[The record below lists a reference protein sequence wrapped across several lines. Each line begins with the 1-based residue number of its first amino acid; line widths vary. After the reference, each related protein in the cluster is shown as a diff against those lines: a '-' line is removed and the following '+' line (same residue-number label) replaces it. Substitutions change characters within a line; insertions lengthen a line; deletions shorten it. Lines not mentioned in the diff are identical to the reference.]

1 MGAFGHFRPYGPPAN
16 RATSRSSTP
25 RHAASLGRRRRRSR
39 AMEGFVTVFFWQH
52 DLDPAFPLSVLE
64 YETRD
69 ADDQM
74 HWHEYLE
81 IALCL
86 QGGGQFPVRAPQLS
100 GGARRCLSHRRRRA
114 ARWRHRSPQ
123 PDAPPPHPLPPG
135 AHRGA
140 GLSQLRRRLP
150 LTFQVRWTPVRQPP
164 SGRRGCRLRAP
175 ADPPRAQDNLGPGGP
190 GRPAPPRREPETR
203 ARRPGA
209 VCACQRVGTGWLGN
223 ARRSARTGAASAE
236 LCRAALPGEPDI
248 GAGVG
253 ARARERVA
261 RAPPVQGR
269 DERGL
274 QGVRHEPA
282 SLGGEAPA
290 SDQRYLRAGGGLHG
304 RLHKPQPVLQGVPA
318 LFVDVARRLPAVLP
332 AFGRGGG
339 RAAARPPVGARGS
352 RARGL
357 TRGHALPGSR
367 TPSQCR
373 YRQLEPDR
381 LEQERHVAPRQ
392 PLLTV
397 NRPLVTLP
405 LAIADPETGGE
416 DRSSAR
422 ASRVPMR
429 MGPAPDR
436 ESSMPSFPHLFSPI
450 QLGGLELPNRVVH
463 VPTDISSSHADGE
476 VSERDIHHHT
486 DIARGGAGF
495 VIVGATT
502 PDSTTGR
509 PTVTC
514 LVADGDNYIPGLA
527 RLAEGMHRYGAKCAV
542 QLQHPGR
549 QCAIPRYNTLGATDR
564 VLKLPWS
571 AGHEIIYEN
580 AEEKGKEIRAASIVE
595 ILELVDLFSEAAWRV
610 KQAGF
615 DAVELHAAHG
625 YLLSE
630 FMSPFLNQR
639 NDRFGGSLENRM
651 RFPLAVVDSI
661 QKKCGKAYPIL
672 VRYSFDEWYAGGRGA
687 EEGVEIAR
695 VLERAGCAAVDL
707 SMGMQESPGA
717 GFDPMQYPQ
726 GWATYA
732 AEATKKAIRIPVI
745 TSHSLRDP
753 AYCDQIIAE
762 GKTDLVGL
770 ARQLLAD
777 PYWPVKAQY
786 GRVRS
791 IRKCIS
797 CLGGCWQESLMAKHE
812 IACSINAACGNPAY
826 AEMKRT
832 TKAARVAVVGGG
844 PAGMEAARI
853 ATERGHTVTLFEK
866 AGELGGAL
874 LYCCL
879 VPDPVQVP
887 AHLL

>member
-1 MGAFGHFRPYGPPAN
+1 
-16 RATSRSSTP
+16 
-25 RHAASLGRRRRRSR
+25 
-39 AMEGFVTVFFWQH
+39 
-52 DLDPAFPLSVLE
+52 
-64 YETRD
+64 
-69 ADDQM
+69 
-74 HWHEYLE
+74 
-81 IALCL
+81 
-86 QGGGQFPVRAPQLS
+86 
-100 GGARRCLSHRRRRA
+100 
-114 ARWRHRSPQ
+114 
-123 PDAPPPHPLPPG
+123 
-135 AHRGA
+135 
-140 GLSQLRRRLP
+140 
-150 LTFQVRWTPVRQPP
+150 
-164 SGRRGCRLRAP
+164 
-175 ADPPRAQDNLGPGGP
+175 
-190 GRPAPPRREPETR
+190 
-203 ARRPGA
+203 
-209 VCACQRVGTGWLGN
+209 
-223 ARRSARTGAASAE
+223 
-236 LCRAALPGEPDI
+236 
-248 GAGVG
+248 
-253 ARARERVA
+253 
-261 RAPPVQGR
+261 
-269 DERGL
+269 
-274 QGVRHEPA
+274 
-282 SLGGEAPA
+282 
-290 SDQRYLRAGGGLHG
+290 
-304 RLHKPQPVLQGVPA
+304 
-318 LFVDVARRLPAVLP
+318 
-332 AFGRGGG
+332 
-339 RAAARPPVGARGS
+339 
-352 RARGL
+352 
-357 TRGHALPGSR
+357 
-367 TPSQCR
+367 
-373 YRQLEPDR
+373 
-381 LEQERHVAPRQ
+381 
-392 PLLTV
+392 
-397 NRPLVTLP
+397 
-405 LAIADPETGGE
+405 
-416 DRSSAR
+416 
-422 ASRVPMR
+422 
-429 MGPAPDR
+429 
-436 ESSMPSFPHLFSPI
+436 MPSFPHLFSPI

-476 VSERDIHHHT
+476 VSERDVHHHT

-502 PDSTTGR
+502 PDMKTGR

-527 RLAEGMHRYGAKCAV
+527 RLAEGMHRYGARCAV

-580 AEEKGKEIRAASIVE
+580 AEEKGKEIRAASIAE

-630 FMSPFLNQR
+630 FMSPFLNMR
-639 NDRFGGSLENRM
+639 NDRFGGSFENRM

-661 QKKCGKAYPIL
+661 QKKCGKGFPVL

-732 AEATKKAIRIPVI
+732 AEAVKKAIRIPVI

-753 AYCDQIIAE
+753 EYCDQIIAD

-832 TKAARVAVVGGG
+832 TTAVRVAVVGGG

-853 ATERGHTVTLFEK
+853 ATERGHAVTLFEK

-879 VPDPVQVP
+879 VPGKEKMRWYLDWIRNQLLDLRIDIRLNHAPTVDELRGFDVVLNATGAISYVPEVLGAVETIVPFEEAMACPKIACECHPGARTLHKLGSHVLLWGDHYAAADTAAFLGSIGRQVTIVTENREFAAECEVIHMYVLRKRFAQGDAEVLTSRPFKHPVTVITNATVREVRAGEVVIEDHEFGRTTLAVSDVVSCHTRPVTELFTELQDEGVHVVNVGDSVRPRTLYHAVKEGSAFGLAVDEHMLFNPNHAILNELPIDVLAQLQRDEAP
-887 AHLL
+887 AYSRQQLIVLAGRRDG

>member
-1 MGAFGHFRPYGPPAN
+1 
-16 RATSRSSTP
+16 
-25 RHAASLGRRRRRSR
+25 
-39 AMEGFVTVFFWQH
+39 
-52 DLDPAFPLSVLE
+52 
-64 YETRD
+64 
-69 ADDQM
+69 
-74 HWHEYLE
+74 
-81 IALCL
+81 
-86 QGGGQFPVRAPQLS
+86 
-100 GGARRCLSHRRRRA
+100 
-114 ARWRHRSPQ
+114 
-123 PDAPPPHPLPPG
+123 
-135 AHRGA
+135 
-140 GLSQLRRRLP
+140 
-150 LTFQVRWTPVRQPP
+150 
-164 SGRRGCRLRAP
+164 
-175 ADPPRAQDNLGPGGP
+175 
-190 GRPAPPRREPETR
+190 
-203 ARRPGA
+203 
-209 VCACQRVGTGWLGN
+209 
-223 ARRSARTGAASAE
+223 
-236 LCRAALPGEPDI
+236 
-248 GAGVG
+248 
-253 ARARERVA
+253 
-261 RAPPVQGR
+261 
-269 DERGL
+269 
-274 QGVRHEPA
+274 
-282 SLGGEAPA
+282 
-290 SDQRYLRAGGGLHG
+290 
-304 RLHKPQPVLQGVPA
+304 
-318 LFVDVARRLPAVLP
+318 
-332 AFGRGGG
+332 
-339 RAAARPPVGARGS
+339 
-352 RARGL
+352 
-357 TRGHALPGSR
+357 
-367 TPSQCR
+367 
-373 YRQLEPDR
+373 
-381 LEQERHVAPRQ
+381 
-392 PLLTV
+392 
-397 NRPLVTLP
+397 
-405 LAIADPETGGE
+405 
-416 DRSSAR
+416 
-422 ASRVPMR
+422 
-429 MGPAPDR
+429 
-436 ESSMPSFPHLFSPI
+436 MPSFPHLFSPI

-495 VIVGATT
+495 IIVGATT
-502 PDSTTGR
+502 PDLKTGR

-514 LVADGDNYIPGLA
+514 LAADGDNYIPGLA

-580 AEEKGKEIRAASIVE
+580 AEEKGKEIRAASIAE

-661 QKKCGKAYPIL
+661 QKKCGKGFPVL
-672 VRYSFDEWYAGGRGA
+672 LRYSFDEWCEGGRGL
-687 EEGVEIAR
+687 EEGIEIAKM
-695 VLERAGCAAVDL
+695 LERAGCAAVDL

-753 AYCDQIIAE
+753 EYCDQIIAE

-786 GRVRS
+786 GRVKS

-832 TKAARVAVVGGG
+832 TKAVRVAVVGGG

-879 VPDPVQVP
+879 VPGKEKMRWYLDWIRNQLLDLHIEIRLNHAPTVDELRGFDVVLNATGAISYVPDVLGLGDTVVPFEEAMACPKIACECHPGARTLHKLGSHVLLWGDHYAAADTAAFLGSIGKQVTIVTEKREFAAECEVIHMYVLRKRFAQGDAEALTSRPFKHAVTVITNATVREVREGEVVIEDHDFGRTTLQVSDVVSCHTRPVVDLYGELQAAGVHVINVGDSVRPRNLYYAVKEGSAFGLAVDEHMLFNPNHAILNELPIDVLAQLQREEAP
-887 AHLL
+887 AYSHQQLVVLTARRDG

>member
-1 MGAFGHFRPYGPPAN
+1 
-16 RATSRSSTP
+16 
-25 RHAASLGRRRRRSR
+25 
-39 AMEGFVTVFFWQH
+39 
-52 DLDPAFPLSVLE
+52 
-64 YETRD
+64 
-69 ADDQM
+69 
-74 HWHEYLE
+74 
-81 IALCL
+81 
-86 QGGGQFPVRAPQLS
+86 
-100 GGARRCLSHRRRRA
+100 
-114 ARWRHRSPQ
+114 
-123 PDAPPPHPLPPG
+123 
-135 AHRGA
+135 
-140 GLSQLRRRLP
+140 
-150 LTFQVRWTPVRQPP
+150 
-164 SGRRGCRLRAP
+164 
-175 ADPPRAQDNLGPGGP
+175 
-190 GRPAPPRREPETR
+190 
-203 ARRPGA
+203 
-209 VCACQRVGTGWLGN
+209 
-223 ARRSARTGAASAE
+223 
-236 LCRAALPGEPDI
+236 
-248 GAGVG
+248 
-253 ARARERVA
+253 
-261 RAPPVQGR
+261 
-269 DERGL
+269 
-274 QGVRHEPA
+274 
-282 SLGGEAPA
+282 
-290 SDQRYLRAGGGLHG
+290 
-304 RLHKPQPVLQGVPA
+304 
-318 LFVDVARRLPAVLP
+318 
-332 AFGRGGG
+332 
-339 RAAARPPVGARGS
+339 
-352 RARGL
+352 
-357 TRGHALPGSR
+357 
-367 TPSQCR
+367 
-373 YRQLEPDR
+373 
-381 LEQERHVAPRQ
+381 
-392 PLLTV
+392 
-397 NRPLVTLP
+397 
-405 LAIADPETGGE
+405 
-416 DRSSAR
+416 
-422 ASRVPMR
+422 
-429 MGPAPDR
+429 
-436 ESSMPSFPHLFSPI
+436 MPSFPHLFSPI

-495 VIVGATT
+495 IIVGATT
-502 PDSTTGR
+502 PDLKTGR

-514 LVADGDNYIPGLA
+514 LAADGDNYIPGLA

-661 QKKCGKAYPIL
+661 QKKCGKGFPVL
-672 VRYSFDEWYAGGRGA
+672 LRYSFDEWCEGGRGL
-687 EEGVEIAR
+687 EEGIEIAKM
-695 VLERAGCAAVDL
+695 LERAGCAAVDL

-786 GRVRS
+786 GRVKS

-832 TKAARVAVVGGG
+832 TKAVRVAVVGGG

-879 VPDPVQVP
+879 VPGKEKMRWYLDWIRNQLLDLRIEIRLNHAPTVDELRGFDVVLNATGAISYVPDVLGLGDTVVPFEEAMACPKIACECHPGARTLHKLGSHVLLWGDHYAAADTAAFLGSIGKQVTIVTEKREFAAECEVIHMYVLRKRFAQGDAEALTSRPFKHPVTVITNATVREVREGEVVIEDHDFGRTTLQVSDVVSCHTRPVVDLYGELQAAGVHVINVGDSLRPRNLYYAVKEGSAFGLAVDEHMLFNPNHAILNELPIDVLAQLQREEAP
-887 AHLL
+887 AYSHQQLVVLTARRDG

>member
-1 MGAFGHFRPYGPPAN
+1 
-16 RATSRSSTP
+16 
-25 RHAASLGRRRRRSR
+25 
-39 AMEGFVTVFFWQH
+39 
-52 DLDPAFPLSVLE
+52 
-64 YETRD
+64 
-69 ADDQM
+69 
-74 HWHEYLE
+74 
-81 IALCL
+81 
-86 QGGGQFPVRAPQLS
+86 
-100 GGARRCLSHRRRRA
+100 
-114 ARWRHRSPQ
+114 
-123 PDAPPPHPLPPG
+123 
-135 AHRGA
+135 
-140 GLSQLRRRLP
+140 
-150 LTFQVRWTPVRQPP
+150 
-164 SGRRGCRLRAP
+164 
-175 ADPPRAQDNLGPGGP
+175 
-190 GRPAPPRREPETR
+190 
-203 ARRPGA
+203 
-209 VCACQRVGTGWLGN
+209 
-223 ARRSARTGAASAE
+223 
-236 LCRAALPGEPDI
+236 
-248 GAGVG
+248 
-253 ARARERVA
+253 
-261 RAPPVQGR
+261 
-269 DERGL
+269 
-274 QGVRHEPA
+274 
-282 SLGGEAPA
+282 
-290 SDQRYLRAGGGLHG
+290 
-304 RLHKPQPVLQGVPA
+304 
-318 LFVDVARRLPAVLP
+318 
-332 AFGRGGG
+332 
-339 RAAARPPVGARGS
+339 
-352 RARGL
+352 
-357 TRGHALPGSR
+357 
-367 TPSQCR
+367 
-373 YRQLEPDR
+373 
-381 LEQERHVAPRQ
+381 
-392 PLLTV
+392 
-397 NRPLVTLP
+397 
-405 LAIADPETGGE
+405 
-416 DRSSAR
+416 
-422 ASRVPMR
+422 
-429 MGPAPDR
+429 
-436 ESSMPSFPHLFSPI
+436 MPSFPHLFSPI

-495 VIVGATT
+495 IIVGATT
-502 PDSTTGR
+502 PDLKTGR

-514 LVADGDNYIPGLA
+514 LAADGDNYIPGLA

-661 QKKCGKAYPIL
+661 QKKCGKGFPVL
-672 VRYSFDEWYAGGRGA
+672 LRYSFDEWCEGGRGLD
-687 EEGVEIAR
+687 EGIEIAKM
-695 VLERAGCAAVDL
+695 LERAGCAAVDL

-786 GRVRS
+786 GRVKS

-832 TKAARVAVVGGG
+832 TKAVRVAVVGGG

-879 VPDPVQVP
+879 VPGKEKMRWYLDWIRNQLLDLHIEIRLNHAPTVDELRGFDVVLNATGAISYVPDVLGLGDTVVPFEEAMACPKIACECHPGARTLHKLGSHVLLWGDHYAAADTAAFLGSIGKQVTIVTEKREFAAECEVIHMYVLRKRFAQGDAEALTSRPFKHAVTVITNATVREVREGEVVIEDHDFGRTTLQVSDVVSCHTRPVVDLYGELQAAGVHVINVGDSVRPRNLYYAVKEGSAFGLAVDEHMLFNPNHAILNELPIDVLAQLQREEAP
-887 AHLL
+887 AYSHQQLVVLTARRDG

>member
-1 MGAFGHFRPYGPPAN
+1 
-16 RATSRSSTP
+16 
-25 RHAASLGRRRRRSR
+25 
-39 AMEGFVTVFFWQH
+39 
-52 DLDPAFPLSVLE
+52 
-64 YETRD
+64 
-69 ADDQM
+69 
-74 HWHEYLE
+74 
-81 IALCL
+81 
-86 QGGGQFPVRAPQLS
+86 
-100 GGARRCLSHRRRRA
+100 
-114 ARWRHRSPQ
+114 
-123 PDAPPPHPLPPG
+123 
-135 AHRGA
+135 
-140 GLSQLRRRLP
+140 
-150 LTFQVRWTPVRQPP
+150 
-164 SGRRGCRLRAP
+164 
-175 ADPPRAQDNLGPGGP
+175 
-190 GRPAPPRREPETR
+190 
-203 ARRPGA
+203 
-209 VCACQRVGTGWLGN
+209 
-223 ARRSARTGAASAE
+223 
-236 LCRAALPGEPDI
+236 
-248 GAGVG
+248 
-253 ARARERVA
+253 
-261 RAPPVQGR
+261 
-269 DERGL
+269 
-274 QGVRHEPA
+274 
-282 SLGGEAPA
+282 
-290 SDQRYLRAGGGLHG
+290 
-304 RLHKPQPVLQGVPA
+304 
-318 LFVDVARRLPAVLP
+318 
-332 AFGRGGG
+332 
-339 RAAARPPVGARGS
+339 
-352 RARGL
+352 
-357 TRGHALPGSR
+357 
-367 TPSQCR
+367 
-373 YRQLEPDR
+373 
-381 LEQERHVAPRQ
+381 
-392 PLLTV
+392 
-397 NRPLVTLP
+397 
-405 LAIADPETGGE
+405 
-416 DRSSAR
+416 
-422 ASRVPMR
+422 
-429 MGPAPDR
+429 
-436 ESSMPSFPHLFSPI
+436 MPSFPHLFSPI

-495 VIVGATT
+495 IIVGATT
-502 PDSTTGR
+502 PDLKTGR

-514 LVADGDNYIPGLA
+514 LAADGDNYIPGLA

-580 AEEKGKEIRAASIVE
+580 AEEKGKEIRAASIAE

-661 QKKCGKAYPIL
+661 QKKCGKGFPVL
-672 VRYSFDEWYAGGRGA
+672 LRYSFDEWCEGGRGL
-687 EEGVEIAR
+687 EEGIEIAKM
-695 VLERAGCAAVDL
+695 LERAGCAAVDL

-786 GRVRS
+786 GRVKS

-832 TKAARVAVVGGG
+832 TKAVRVAVVGGG

-879 VPDPVQVP
+879 VPGKEKMRWYLDWIRNQLLDLHIEIRLNHAPTVDELRGFDVVLNATGAISYVPDVLGLGDTVVPFEEAMACPKIACECHPGARTLHKLGSHVLLWGDHYAAADMAAFLGSIGKQVTIVTEKREFAAECEVIHMYVLRKRFAQGDAEALTSRPFKHAVTVITNATVREVREGEVVIEDHDFGRTTLQVSDVVSCHTRPVVDLYGELQAAGVHVINVGDSVRPRNLYYAVKEGSAFGLAVDEHMLFNPNHAILNELPIDVLAQLQREEAP
-887 AHLL
+887 AYSHQQLVVLTARRDG

>member
-1 MGAFGHFRPYGPPAN
+1 MA
-16 RATSRSSTP
+16 
-25 RHAASLGRRRRRSR
+25 
-39 AMEGFVTVFFWQH
+39 
-52 DLDPAFPLSVLE
+52 
-64 YETRD
+64 
-69 ADDQM
+69 
-74 HWHEYLE
+74 
-81 IALCL
+81 
-86 QGGGQFPVRAPQLS
+86 
-100 GGARRCLSHRRRRA
+100 
-114 ARWRHRSPQ
+114 
-123 PDAPPPHPLPPG
+123 
-135 AHRGA
+135 
-140 GLSQLRRRLP
+140 
-150 LTFQVRWTPVRQPP
+150 
-164 SGRRGCRLRAP
+164 
-175 ADPPRAQDNLGPGGP
+175 
-190 GRPAPPRREPETR
+190 
-203 ARRPGA
+203 
-209 VCACQRVGTGWLGN
+209 
-223 ARRSARTGAASAE
+223 
-236 LCRAALPGEPDI
+236 
-248 GAGVG
+248 
-253 ARARERVA
+253 
-261 RAPPVQGR
+261 
-269 DERGL
+269 
-274 QGVRHEPA
+274 
-282 SLGGEAPA
+282 
-290 SDQRYLRAGGGLHG
+290 
-304 RLHKPQPVLQGVPA
+304 
-318 LFVDVARRLPAVLP
+318 
-332 AFGRGGG
+332 
-339 RAAARPPVGARGS
+339 
-352 RARGL
+352 
-357 TRGHALPGSR
+357 
-367 TPSQCR
+367 
-373 YRQLEPDR
+373 
-381 LEQERHVAPRQ
+381 
-392 PLLTV
+392 
-397 NRPLVTLP
+397 
-405 LAIADPETGGE
+405 
-416 DRSSAR
+416 
-422 ASRVPMR
+422 
-429 MGPAPDR
+429 
-436 ESSMPSFPHLFSPI
+436 SFPHLFSTI

-476 VSERDIHHHT
+476 VSERDIHHHA

-495 VIVGATT
+495 IIVGATT
-502 PDSTTGR
+502 PDMKTGR

-527 RLAEGMHRYGAKCAV
+527 RLAESMHRYGAKCAV

-580 AEEKGKEIRAASIVE
+580 AEEKGKEIRAASISE

-630 FMSPFLNQR
+630 FMSPYLNQR

-661 QKKCGKAYPIL
+661 QKKCGKGFPVL
-672 VRYSFDEWYAGGRGA
+672 VRYSFEEWVEGGRGL
-687 EEGVEIAR
+687 EEGVEIAKM
-695 VLERAGCAAVDL
+695 LELAGCAAVDL
-707 SMGMQESPGA
+707 SMGIQESAGA

-753 AYCDQIIAE
+753 EYCDQIIAE

-786 GRVRS
+786 GKVKS

-832 TKAARVAVVGGG
+832 TNAVRIAVVGGG

-879 VPDPVQVP
+879 VPGKEKMRWYLDWIRDQLLDLHVDIRLNHAPGVDELRGFDVVLNATGAISYIPDVLGLRENVVPFEEAMACPKIACECHPGARKLHKLGSHVLLWGDHYAAADTAAFLGSIGKQVTIVTENREFAAECEVIHMYVLRKRFAQGDAEALASRPFKHAVTVIENATVREVREGEVVIEDHEFRRTTLPVSDVVSCHTRPVTDLFAELRAAGVHVINAGDSVRPRNLYYAVKEGSAFGLAVDEHMLFNPNHAVLNDLPIDVLAQLQRTESP
-887 AHLL
+887 AYSRQQMVVITARRDG

>member
-1 MGAFGHFRPYGPPAN
+1 
-16 RATSRSSTP
+16 
-25 RHAASLGRRRRRSR
+25 
-39 AMEGFVTVFFWQH
+39 
-52 DLDPAFPLSVLE
+52 
-64 YETRD
+64 
-69 ADDQM
+69 
-74 HWHEYLE
+74 
-81 IALCL
+81 
-86 QGGGQFPVRAPQLS
+86 
-100 GGARRCLSHRRRRA
+100 
-114 ARWRHRSPQ
+114 
-123 PDAPPPHPLPPG
+123 
-135 AHRGA
+135 
-140 GLSQLRRRLP
+140 
-150 LTFQVRWTPVRQPP
+150 
-164 SGRRGCRLRAP
+164 
-175 ADPPRAQDNLGPGGP
+175 
-190 GRPAPPRREPETR
+190 
-203 ARRPGA
+203 
-209 VCACQRVGTGWLGN
+209 
-223 ARRSARTGAASAE
+223 
-236 LCRAALPGEPDI
+236 
-248 GAGVG
+248 
-253 ARARERVA
+253 
-261 RAPPVQGR
+261 
-269 DERGL
+269 
-274 QGVRHEPA
+274 
-282 SLGGEAPA
+282 
-290 SDQRYLRAGGGLHG
+290 
-304 RLHKPQPVLQGVPA
+304 
-318 LFVDVARRLPAVLP
+318 
-332 AFGRGGG
+332 
-339 RAAARPPVGARGS
+339 
-352 RARGL
+352 
-357 TRGHALPGSR
+357 
-367 TPSQCR
+367 
-373 YRQLEPDR
+373 
-381 LEQERHVAPRQ
+381 
-392 PLLTV
+392 
-397 NRPLVTLP
+397 
-405 LAIADPETGGE
+405 
-416 DRSSAR
+416 
-422 ASRVPMR
+422 
-429 MGPAPDR
+429 
-436 ESSMPSFPHLFSPI
+436 
-450 QLGGLELPNRVVH
+450 
-463 VPTDISSSHADGE
+463 
-476 VSERDIHHHT
+476 
-486 DIARGGAGF
+486 
-495 VIVGATT
+495 
-502 PDSTTGR
+502 
-509 PTVTC
+509 VTC
-514 LVADGDNYIPGLA
+514 LAADGDNYIPGLA

-580 AEEKGKEIRAASIVE
+580 AEEKGKEIRAASIAE

-661 QKKCGKAYPIL
+661 QKKCGKGFPVL
-672 VRYSFDEWYAGGRGA
+672 LRYSFDEWCEGGRGL
-687 EEGVEIAR
+687 EEGIEIAKM
-695 VLERAGCAAVDL
+695 LERAGCAAVDL

-786 GRVRS
+786 GRVKS

-832 TKAARVAVVGGG
+832 TKAVRVAVVGGG

-879 VPDPVQVP
+879 VPGKEKMRWYLDWIRNQLLDLHIEIRLNHAPTVDELRGFDVVLNATGAISYVPDVLGRGDTVVPFEEAMACPKIACECHPGARTLHKLGSHVLLWGDHYAAADTAAFLGSIGKQVTIVTEKREFAAECEVIHIYVLRKRFAQGDAEALTSRPFKHPVTVITNATVREVREGEVVIEDHEFGRTTLQVSDVVSCHTRPVVDLYGELQAAGVHVINVGDSVRPRNLYHAVKEGSAFGLAVDEHMLFNPNHAILNELPIDVLAQLQREEAP
-887 AHLL
+887 AYSRQQVVVLTARRDG